1 MKKRDIIDRM
11 DQLHSSA
18 ARLLC
23 YSLGGDPQKIVDQWA
38 ERIGEKNPLAEFFC
52 GEPVLTLDDAAEGA
66 YWDIVK
72 YVKSLYFA
80 DMTRD
85 TAVAVGNAIPY
96 LNGKL
101 ILTDD
106 IEFTSDGFADAWSDA
121 HPDQPRISRHVDI
134 G

>member
-1 MKKRDIIDRM
+1 M
-11 DQLHSSA
+11 
-18 ARLLC
+18 
-23 YSLGGDPQKIVDQWA
+23 
-38 ERIGEKNPLAEFFC
+38 
-52 GEPVLTLDDAAEGA
+52 TLDDAAEGA

-72 YVKSLYFA
+72 CVKSLYFA

-101 ILTDD
+101 ILTDG
-106 IEFTSDGFADAWSDA
+106 IGFTSDGFADAWSDA